1 LIHFYKRIQCLYDLK
16 MELYHN
22 FCDSNLSNVVKSLP
36 ADIPDGRTVGPSG
49 KWLSLLDVLVY
60 ELRSV
65 GKLRRKLV
73 TPLDDLDVI
82 CRLLLQDAN
91 RQLTGD
97 SDFTRSEL
105 NLLKSSIIRFG
116 ASGEF
121 SSNDI
126 DDHTVGQAQKLY
138 KEFLEKCNLVDIW
151 RVCSEY
157 KKNIT
162 TPIKIIFLTP
172 PNKSDLH
179 IIKFFDIDASTQILL
194 KDDEKFDFGAKI
206 SISELIEE
214 VSEVNVAVD
223 AFGTTC
229 PGVEAWVSFCRL
241 LINSRDELSVARLVT
256 QSGLL
261 THAQCQV
268 VRKETKKT
276 RLTML
281 QNLVSYSTQSS
292 LGGKSYAPGEE
303 HPFVN
308 FHVQIQDL
316 VKLVESAQTKIESI
330 KDPEEAVEKVS
341 CSFKSWLCKR
351 GMKTQCDILE
361 IWSNLLSRLRE
372 RQAGSVG
379 TPGRGLLGKPVM
391 NLLTGLVDVYS
402 CITTVD
408 NSEQESEAKT
418 PARSKKVT
426 RFFRTP
432 ATLSKTT
439 SASQPEDKPEQ
450 DIDEFDV
457 HVQKEGVAEKFKLK
471 DASSCN
477 SETPVRPNYTRYKS
491 SIAWAGESSP
501 VPESADR
508 DVRVYGSTLVSA
520 GAASPATPVSMSAT
534 TVSNILEEINERQ
547 EQERKEETEAILKK
561 INVPTKQKSRKRLLV
576 KEAEDDMMKKYGVEN
591 KKTKVDNESTDGTE
605 KKKPKEKAPRQKKKI
620 ATPKGQRKMTSFF
633 RA

>member
-1 LIHFYKRIQCLYDLK
+1 
-16 MELYHN
+16 MELFHN
-22 FCDSNLSNVVKSLP
+22 FSDSSLSNIVTSLP
-36 ADIPDGRTVGPSG
+36 EEIQDGKTVGKNG
-49 KWLSLLDVLVY
+49 KWLSLLDVLVH
-60 ELRSV
+60 ELRSA

-97 SDFTRSEL
+97 SEFTRSEL
-105 NLLKSSIIRFG
+105 NLLKSSVIRFRG
-116 ASGEF
+116 CGEF
-121 SSNDI
+121 SSNDT

-151 RVCSEY
+151 GVCTEY
-157 KKNIT
+157 KKLNISA
-162 TPIKIIFLTP
+162 PIKIIFLNP
-172 PNKSDLH
+172 PNKTDLE
-179 IIKFFDIDASTQILL
+179 IIKFFDIDASTQVLL
-194 KDDEKFDFGAKI
+194 KDEEKSEYGVKF

-214 VSEVNVAVD
+214 VPEEDETETRDV
-223 AFGTTC
+223 FGINC

-241 LINSRDELSVARLVT
+241 LVNSRDELSVARLVT

-268 VRKETKKT
+268 VRKETNKT
-276 RLTML
+276 KLTML

-303 HPFVN
+303 HPFVD

-341 CSFKSWLCKR
+341 FSFKSWLCKR

-361 IWSNLLSRLRE
+361 IWSSVCSRLRD

-391 NLLTGLVDVYS
+391 NLLTGLVDLYS
-402 CITTVD
+402 SITTLD
-408 NSEQESEAKT
+408 NSEQENEAKT
-418 PARSKKVT
+418 PARSKKLT

-432 ATLSKTT
+432 GTVSRTPST
-439 SASQPEDKPEQ
+439 SQTEDKQ
-450 DIDEFDV
+450 DQEFDEFDV
-457 HVQKEGVAEKFKLK
+457 HVLKEGVAEKYKMK
-471 DASSCN
+471 DASTCN
-477 SETPVRPNYTRYKS
+477 SDTPVRPNYTRYKS

-508 DVRVYGSTLVSA
+508 DVRVYGCTLVSA

-534 TVSNILEEINERQ
+534 TVNTILEEINERQ

-591 KKTKVDNESTDGTE
+591 KKTKPDNENTDGGVD